1 MTASPD
7 SQWSE
12 GDLASLAGS
21 GHPMDNSDPGL
32 DREAEAAEI
41 AAITKSAR
49 LKQRALPSE
58 VNPPITRD
66 DFKQ

>member
-1 MTASPD
+1 
-7 SQWSE
+7 
-12 GDLASLAGS
+12 
-21 GHPMDNSDPGL
+21 MDNSDPGL